1 MNGIIRRFFPKGT
14 NFDTITTEEI
24 KRVEDLIN
32 NRPMKVLG
40 YMTPTEAFLGI
51 TVPLA
56 CWIHSYNIYKEL

>member
-56 CWIHSYNIYKEL
+56 C